1 MARIKIE
8 GMEAVTKELNR
19 IRTAQ
24 APAINRAIEDA
35 VKFGEKATVDAI
47 FNKYGFNSKS
57 YVENLISYSVDPS
70 NLKGYI
76 SARYRPSTLT
86 RFARP
91 LYRTG
96 KNGRSRTNGHMISPI
111 RNEPHWFKGTFT
123 FIGKNRN
130 FLMYQ
135 RLPGQTWRTFKQ
147 AKAAGNTS
155 MYGPSVAG
163 SFGSIQ
169 KDIEPPIIKHLRERY
184 GHHASS

>member
-8 GMEAVTKELNR
+8 GLKEVTNELNR
-19 IRTAQ
+19 IRNQ
-24 APAINRAIEDA
+24 MAPNINRALDDA
-35 VKFGEKATVDAI
+35 VKFGKKAAVDGI

-57 YVENLISYSVDPS
+57 YVENLFSYSIDPR
-70 NLKGYI
+70 NFKGYI

-86 RFARP
+86 RFATP
-91 LYRTG
+91 LYRLG
-96 KNGRSRTNGHMISPI
+96 KNGRPRTNGHMISPI

-123 FIGKNRN
+123 FIGKNSN

-147 AKAAGNTS
+147 AKAAGNKS

-163 SFGSIQ
+163 SFATIQ
-169 KDIEPPIIKHLRERY
+169 KDIEPAIVKHLRERY
-184 GHHASS
+184 QHHASR